1 MPVEMPRVFQEL
13 PANDVP
19 VQTLVSMLAS
29 NRVAHA
35 VLCVGPPSSQSDL
48 VASALAC
55 ALVCSQNGCTTCDN
69 CLQAKRH
76 VHPDIHEYWPGGTN
90 GYLIEQAQEIIR
102 DAAVMPL
109 SAPHKVYVLHDADKL
124 TASSANALLKTLEEA
139 PSRVVFIL
147 TTSKRFNML
156 ETIVSRCVVC
166 NFAPLLPA
174 DVCAYLQN
182 CARQTRADVDS
193 LPAMA
198 PRDADL
204 PDAQLVQ
211 AYLAS
216 CGGSIVQCKQLM
228 ASKLLQQLRLA
239 CFDACATL
247 AGADE
252 RASRSQ
258 AAADT
263 PASRSQAATDTPA
276 SRSQAATDT
285 PVSRSQAAAD
295 TRTTCSRADAWQAIC
310 CAQDVCSKIDQCV
323 QEEQQRASS
332 EIEATREFLS
342 NKAVQKLELALKR
355 QNVIYN
361 LGRYMF
367 CIDVLE
373 ALISNVLEYK
383 LGAPHALTL
392 HDQRALIE
400 RLASRISDKQGVHM
414 LECLQ
419 TYRYRLTRN
428 CIPSVCLKALFIE
441 LREDL
446 YGSCSPC

>member
-109 SAPHKVYVLHDADKL
+109 CAPHKVYVLHDADKL

-174 DVCAYLQN
+174 DVCAYLQD

-193 LPAMA
+193 LPATA

-228 ASKLLQQLRLA
+228 ASTLLQQLRLA

-258 AAADT
+258 AATDT
-263 PASRSQAATDTPA
+263 ATSRSQAAPA
-276 SRSQAATDT
+276 PES
-285 PVSRSQAAAD
+285 
-295 TRTTCSRADAWQAIC
+295 TRSRADAWQAIC

-419 TYRYRLTRN
+419 TYRYRLARN

>member
-1 MPVEMPRVFQEL
+1 MPVEMPRVFQGL

-174 DVCAYLQN
+174 DVCAYLQD

-193 LPAMA
+193 LPATA

-258 AAADT
+258 AA
-263 PASRSQAATDTPA
+263 TDTPA
-276 SRSQAATDT
+276 SRSQAA
-285 PVSRSQAAAD
+285 PAPESSR
-295 TRTTCSRADAWQAIC
+295 SRADAWQAIC

>member
-174 DVCAYLQN
+174 DVCAYLQD

-193 LPAMA
+193 LPATA

-258 AAADT
+258 AAT
-263 PASRSQAATDTPA
+263 
-276 SRSQAATDT
+276 
-285 PVSRSQAAAD
+285 D

>member
-174 DVCAYLQN
+174 DVCAYLQD

-193 LPAMA
+193 LPATA

-216 CGGSIVQCKQLM
+216 CGGSIIQCKQLM
-228 ASKLLQQLRLA
+228 ASTLLQQLRLA

-258 AAADT
+258 AA
-263 PASRSQAATDTPA
+263 TDTPA
-276 SRSQAATDT
+276 SRSQAA
-285 PVSRSQAAAD
+285 PAPESSR
-295 TRTTCSRADAWQAIC
+295 SRADAWQAIC

-323 QEEQQRASS
+323 QEEQQRASR

>member
-109 SAPHKVYVLHDADKL
+109 CAPHKVYVLHDADKL

-228 ASKLLQQLRLA
+228 ASTLLQQLRLA

-258 AAADT
+258 AA
-263 PASRSQAATDTPA
+263 TDTPA
-276 SRSQAATDT
+276 SRSQAA
-285 PVSRSQAAAD
+285 PAPESSRS
-295 TRTTCSRADAWQAIC
+295 RVDAWQAIC

-419 TYRYRLTRN
+419 TYRYRLARN

>member
-228 ASKLLQQLRLA
+228 ASTLLQQLRLA

-258 AAADT
+258 AA
-263 PASRSQAATDTPA
+263 TDTPA
-276 SRSQAATDT
+276 SRSQAA
-285 PVSRSQAAAD
+285 PAPESSR
-295 TRTTCSRADAWQAIC
+295 SRADAWQAIC

-419 TYRYRLTRN
+419 TYRYRLARN

>member
-29 NRVAHA
+29 KRVAHA

-109 SAPHKVYVLHDADKL
+109 CAPHKVYVLHDADKL

-174 DVCAYLQN
+174 DVCAYLQD

-193 LPAMA
+193 LPATA
-198 PRDADL
+198 PRDADP

-228 ASKLLQQLRLA
+228 ASTLLQQLRLA

-258 AAADT
+258 AA
-263 PASRSQAATDTPA
+263 TDTPA
-276 SRSQAATDT
+276 SRSQAA
-285 PVSRSQAAAD
+285 PAPESSR
-295 TRTTCSRADAWQAIC
+295 SRADAWQAIC

-419 TYRYRLTRN
+419 TYRYRLARN

>member
-174 DVCAYLQN
+174 DVFAYLQN

-216 CGGSIVQCKQLM
+216 CGGSIIQCKQLM
-228 ASKLLQQLRLA
+228 ASTLLQQLRLA

-258 AAADT
+258 AA
-263 PASRSQAATDTPA
+263 TDTPA
-276 SRSQAATDT
+276 SRSQAA
-285 PVSRSQAAAD
+285 PAPESSR
-295 TRTTCSRADAWQAIC
+295 SRADAWQAIC

>member
-182 CARQTRADVDS
+182 CARQTRADVDT

-228 ASKLLQQLRLA
+228 ASTLLQQLRLA

-258 AAADT
+258 AA
-263 PASRSQAATDTPA
+263 TDTPA
-276 SRSQAATDT
+276 SRSQAA
-285 PVSRSQAAAD
+285 PAPESSR
-295 TRTTCSRADAWQAIC
+295 SRADAWQAIC

>member
-182 CARQTRADVDS
+182 CARQTRADVDT
-193 LPAMA
+193 LPATA

-228 ASKLLQQLRLA
+228 ASTLLQQLRLA

-258 AAADT
+258 AA
-263 PASRSQAATDTPA
+263 TDTPA
-276 SRSQAATDT
+276 SRSQAA
-285 PVSRSQAAAD
+285 PAPESSR
-295 TRTTCSRADAWQAIC
+295 SRADAWQAIC

>member
-109 SAPHKVYVLHDADKL
+109 CAPHKVYVLHDADKL

-182 CARQTRADVDS
+182 CARQTRADDGS
-193 LPAMA
+193 LPVDMKA

-228 ASKLLQQLRLA
+228 ASTLLQQLRLA

-252 RASRSQ
+252 LASRSQ
-258 AAADT
+258 VATDT
-263 PASRSQAATDTPA
+263 PSSHTHVATDTPA
-276 SRSQAATDT
+276 SRSQATT
-285 PVSRSQAAAD
+285 D
-295 TRTTCSRADAWQAIC
+295 TRTTPSRADAWQAIC

-323 QEEQQRASS
+323 QEEQQRASR

-400 RLASRISDKQGVHM
+400 RLASRISDKQGVHI

>member
-109 SAPHKVYVLHDADKL
+109 CAPHKVYVLHDADKL

-174 DVCAYLQN
+174 DVCAYLQD

-193 LPAMA
+193 LPATA

-228 ASKLLQQLRLA
+228 ASTLLQQLRLA

-258 AAADT
+258 AA
-263 PASRSQAATDTPA
+263 TDTPA
-276 SRSQAATDT
+276 SRSQAA
-285 PVSRSQAAAD
+285 PAPESSR
-295 TRTTCSRADAWQAIC
+295 SRADAWQAIC

>member
-174 DVCAYLQN
+174 DVCAYLQD

-193 LPAMA
+193 LPATA

-216 CGGSIVQCKQLM
+216 CGGSIIQCKQLM
-228 ASKLLQQLRLA
+228 ASTLLQQLRLA

-258 AAADT
+258 AA
-263 PASRSQAATDTPA
+263 TDTPA
-276 SRSQAATDT
+276 SRSQAA
-285 PVSRSQAAAD
+285 PAPESSR
-295 TRTTCSRADAWQAIC
+295 SRADAWQAIC

-361 LGRYMF
+361 LSRYMF

>member
-182 CARQTRADVDS
+182 CARQTRADVDT
-193 LPAMA
+193 LPATA

-216 CGGSIVQCKQLM
+216 CGGSIIQCKQLM
-228 ASKLLQQLRLA
+228 ASTLLQQLRLA

-258 AAADT
+258 AA
-263 PASRSQAATDTPA
+263 TDTPA
-276 SRSQAATDT
+276 SRSQAA
-285 PVSRSQAAAD
+285 PAPESSR
-295 TRTTCSRADAWQAIC
+295 SRADAWQAIC

>member
-1 MPVEMPRVFQEL
+1 MTADIPRVFQEL

-29 NRVAHA
+29 TRVAHA

-48 VASALAC
+48 VAQALAC
-55 ALVCSQNGCTTCDN
+55 ALVCQHNGCTTCDS
-69 CLQAKRH
+69 CLQARRH
-76 VHPDIHEYWPGGTN
+76 MHPDIHEYWPGGTN
-90 GYLIEQAQEIIR
+90 GYLIDQAQEIIS

-109 SAPHKVYVLHDADKL
+109 CAPYKVYVLHDADKL

-147 TTSKRFNML
+147 TTSKRFNVL

-166 NFAPLLPA
+166 NFAALPSA
-174 DVCAYLQN
+174 DVCTYLEHYAKTSNATSRASSANTQN
-182 CARQTRADVDS
+182 DGTAAHMQRVTMTNSPNAVASSTQRSIVENAHHVD
-193 LPAMA
+193 LTNT
-198 PRDADL
+198 
-204 PDAQLVQ
+204 QLIQ
-211 AYLAS
+211 SYLAS

-228 ASKLLQQLRLA
+228 ASALLQQLRLA
-239 CFDACATL
+239 CFEACLTL
-247 AGADE
+247 LQADE
-252 RASRSQ
+252 
-258 AAADT
+258 
-263 PASRSQAATDTPA
+263 
-276 SRSQAATDT
+276 
-285 PVSRSQAAAD
+285 
-295 TRTTCSRADAWQAIC
+295 WQALC
-310 CAQDVCSKIDQCV
+310 CAQSLCDIIEQCV
-323 QEEQQRASS
+323 QEEQQHALHHL
-332 EIEATREFLS
+332 EETREFLS
-342 NKAVQKLELALKR
+342 NKAVQKLELTLKR
-355 QNVIYN
+355 ENVIYN
-361 LGRYMF
+361 LSRYLF

-373 ALISNVLEYK
+373 ALITNVLECMF
-383 LGAPHALTL
+383 ATSHAVTL

-400 RLASRISDKQGVHM
+400 RLASCISEKQGVHM

>member
-55 ALVCSQNGCTTCDN
+55 ALVCSQNGCATCDN

-109 SAPHKVYVLHDADKL
+109 CAPHKVYVLHDADKL

-228 ASKLLQQLRLA
+228 ASTLLQQLRLA

-258 AAADT
+258 AA
-263 PASRSQAATDTPA
+263 TDTPA
-276 SRSQAATDT
+276 SRSQAA
-285 PVSRSQAAAD
+285 PAPESSR
-295 TRTTCSRADAWQAIC
+295 SRADAWQAIC

-323 QEEQQRASS
+323 QEEQQRASR

>member
-109 SAPHKVYVLHDADKL
+109 CAPHKVYVLHDADKL

-174 DVCAYLQN
+174 DVCAYLQD

-193 LPAMA
+193 LPATA

-258 AAADT
+258 AA
-263 PASRSQAATDTPA
+263 TDTPA
-276 SRSQAATDT
+276 SRSQAA
-285 PVSRSQAAAD
+285 PAPESSR
-295 TRTTCSRADAWQAIC
+295 SRADAWQAIC

-419 TYRYRLTRN
+419 TYRYRLARN

>member
-174 DVCAYLQN
+174 DVCAYLQD

-193 LPAMA
+193 LPATA

-228 ASKLLQQLRLA
+228 ASTLLQQLRLA

-258 AAADT
+258 AA
-263 PASRSQAATDTPA
+263 TDTPA
-276 SRSQAATDT
+276 SRSQAA
-285 PVSRSQAAAD
+285 PAPESSR
-295 TRTTCSRADAWQAIC
+295 SRADAWQAIC

-323 QEEQQRASS
+323 QEEQQRASR